1 MITAIITDKTVVL
14 EISGELSGA
23 ECDNLSRKVLESL
36 ASNPTN
42 QPAISFVYLDMR
54 NLTFMDS
61 GALGVLMGLK
71 ATCRT
76 HGAKVVLRAP
86 SPEVRQ
92 ILLSARYDLVF
103 EIIDL

>member
-1 MITAIITDKTVVL
+1 MIIATITDKTLVL

-23 ECDNLSRKVLESL
+23 ECDNLRRKVLENLGSI
-36 ASNPTN
+36 PPN
-42 QPAISFVYLDMR
+42 QATISIVFLDMR

-103 EIIDL
+103 EIIDP